1 MCIFYSLGVNIF
13 VLTKITKALSI
24 LFLSLPRS
32 LGIAMLLSNDKC
44 TLFRESLRAVPLL
57 RTYSLIKYD

>member
-24 LFLSLPRS
+24 LFLSLRS